1 MKIYKILALG
11 LLVVIAVGYFI
22 FNDNYFNI
30 DIHSHISPSNKA
42 SLDMLSLNTNSSV
55 NDKPIQ
61 NDIPRSSKVEIGALT
76 TFMNKEDFEK
86 LMEKGQ
92 KNGVSYI
99 SVESLDSM
107 TKKQVEQALKDLYEK
122 GSISGGIKLKEFT
135 ELDKAR
141 SILKQEGLHNML
153 SQLDQFKS
161 TPDSIL
167 NDYDMNLTGAQNF
180 GTYDNSS
187 GWSGMYKLYENTS
200 QKVEIEQINLIP
212 DKSAQQLIVEALNI
226 TLDKDTP
233 AIYEQLKS
241 DSIEKLTFVSDRQYY
256 QINGQNLKPDQIIN
270 IAKYQLKSKHVFITK
285 TL

>member
-22 FNDNYFNI
+22 FNDNYFNV

-180 GTYDNSS
+180 GTYDNIS

-270 IAKYQLKSKHVFITK
+270 IANKIINSPIK
-285 TL
+285 

>member
-86 LMEKGQ
+86 LMERGQ

-270 IAKYQLKSKHVFITK
+270 IANKIINSPIK
-285 TL
+285 

>member
-161 TPDSIL
+161 TPDFIL

-212 DKSAQQLIVEALNI
+212 DKSSQQLIVEALNI

-270 IAKYQLKSKHVFITK
+270 IANKIIYSPIK
-285 TL
+285 

>member
-270 IAKYQLKSKHVFITK
+270 IANKIINSPIK
-285 TL
+285 

>member
-135 ELDKAR
+135 ELEKAR

-256 QINGQNLKPDQIIN
+256 QINGQNLKPDQIIS
-270 IAKYQLKSKHVFITK
+270 IANKIINSPIK
-285 TL
+285 

>member
-22 FNDNYFNI
+22 FNDNYFNV
-30 DIHSHISPSNKA
+30 DIHSYISPSNKA

-92 KNGVSYI
+92 KNEVSYI

-270 IAKYQLKSKHVFITK
+270 IANKIINSPIK
-285 TL
+285 

>member
-22 FNDNYFNI
+22 FNDNYFNV
-30 DIHSHISPSNKA
+30 DIHSYISPSNKA

-270 IAKYQLKSKHVFITK
+270 IANKIINSPIK
-285 TL
+285 

>member
-1 MKIYKILALG
+1 
-11 LLVVIAVGYFI
+11 
-22 FNDNYFNI
+22 
-30 DIHSHISPSNKA
+30 
-42 SLDMLSLNTNSSV
+42 MLSLNTNSSV

-270 IAKYQLKSKHVFITK
+270 IAKLTK
-285 TL
+285 TTKHAKRHFWLTDVCTCHGLLPSHSA

>member
-107 TKKQVEQALKDLYEK
+107 TKKQ
-122 GSISGGIKLKEFT
+122 
-135 ELDKAR
+135 
-141 SILKQEGLHNML
+141 
-153 SQLDQFKS
+153 
-161 TPDSIL
+161 
-167 NDYDMNLTGAQNF
+167 
-180 GTYDNSS
+180 
-187 GWSGMYKLYENTS
+187 
-200 QKVEIEQINLIP
+200 
-212 DKSAQQLIVEALNI
+212 
-226 TLDKDTP
+226 
-233 AIYEQLKS
+233 
-241 DSIEKLTFVSDRQYY
+241 
-256 QINGQNLKPDQIIN
+256 
-270 IAKYQLKSKHVFITK
+270 
-285 TL
+285 

>member
-42 SLDMLSLNTNSSV
+42 SLDMLSLNTNSLV

-86 LMEKGQ
+86 LMERGQ

-270 IAKYQLKSKHVFITK
+270 IANKIINSPIK
-285 TL
+285 

>member
-22 FNDNYFNI
+22 FNDNYFNV

-86 LMEKGQ
+86 LIEKGQ

-135 ELDKAR
+135 ELEKAR

-180 GTYDNSS
+180 GTYDNIS

-270 IAKYQLKSKHVFITK
+270 IANKIINSPIK
-285 TL
+285 